1 MGLVVVDQKIR
12 KGGKKPPRPSK
23 SAEKM
28 KKKRLKKKW
37 KGSPQNLRLRA
48 YKKGGRTK

>member
-1 MGLVVVDQKIR
+1 MGLKVVYEKLER
-12 KGGKKPPRPSK
+12 REKPPRPSK

-28 KKKRLKKKW
+28 KKKRLKEKW
-37 KGSPQNLRLRA
+37 EGSPQNLRLRA